1 MNKSFVVLL
10 SIFFIAGCSS
20 SSSSEEPSSNSS
32 NTSDSNAESANSE
45 NLIESF
51 PQQTA
56 TLNTVEVQ
64 TSSGDGLVDALA
76 SDLLSLP
83 GTEFDESEAICAGNI
98 IIQDIGKE
106 RLNELGVTA
115 EDTDAML
122 EASFSDEE
130 VEVLTEKIYECIDS

>member
-10 SIFFIAGCSS
+10 SIFFITGCSS
-20 SSSSEEPSSNSS
+20 SSSSEEPSTNSS
-32 NTSDSNAESANSE
+32 NTSDSNAEPANSE
-45 NLIESF
+45 NLLESF

-56 TLNTVEVQ
+56 TLNTVEAQ

-98 IIQDIGKE
+98 IIQDIGRE
-106 RLNELGVTA
+106 RLSELGVTA
-115 EDTDAML
+115 ENTDAML
-122 EASFSDEE
+122 DASFSEEE
-130 VEVLTEKIYECIDS
+130 VEVLTEKIYECKDS